1 MAFFSGV
8 MGRLKPG
15 VSIAQAEA
23 ELTALY
29 QRMQLPNETSPRPGE
44 PPTNPSDFRV
54 GLAPGAQGLDNARQ
68 RLGQPL
74 ALALAVTGIVLMI
87 AAVNVANLLLARGAA
102 RTTELATRASLGAGR
117 ARLIRLLAIEGTML
131 AIAGGLAGLLL
142 AWLFTPALATVI
154 HLPEGWASISEWT
167 RVSSVS
173 GLRRP

>member
-1 MAFFSGV
+1 
-8 MGRLKPG
+8 
-15 VSIAQAEA
+15 
-23 ELTALY
+23 
-29 QRMQLPNETSPRPGE
+29 
-44 PPTNPSDFRV
+44 
-54 GLAPGAQGLDNARQ
+54 
-68 RLGQPL
+68 
-74 ALALAVTGIVLMI
+74 LALAVTGIVLMI